1 MACSHPWRCQLV
13 SKTRWRSCNHTC
25 WERKWQWHCARALP
39 QSSWPQPRRWRTHPT
54 IVTTNNPQITTN
66 DDDSS
71 SSSSSTW
78 YQQPLQAEPHVWA
91 VLGPEVPNIVLA
103 SAMLRA
109 HLFSIVD
116 CDMGTAK
123 DDPSYARGVWRI
135 PHAKS
140 RTSFVLRCTGKVC
153 LRTSFEPFLIHFGG
167 EGTSSLH
174 PVRASLRVP

>member
-1 MACSHPWRCQLV
+1 MFPPLKMPTGLKNEMAIMQPHVLGEKMTMALRTCTTSKLVTATKKMAYTSHNRHHQ
-13 SKTRWRSCNHTC
+13 
-25 WERKWQWHCARALP
+25 
-39 QSSWPQPRRWRTHPT
+39 QS
-54 IVTTNNPQITTN
+54 TNN
-66 DDDSS
+66 
-71 SSSSSTW
+71 
-78 YQQPLQAEPHVWA
+78 YQRRRQQQQQQQQ
-91 VLGPEVPNIVLA
+91 A

-167 EGTSSLH
+167 EVTSRLP